1 MGKVKGS
8 VTVEA
13 AVIVPFLLFLC
24 VMSLH
29 LLFYYHDKQI
39 VAAAVHE
46 TVAYACGREG
56 MDEGELEAH
65 LKRRVKGKTML
76 LTKMETEVTFKG
88 TQVSVCCE
96 ANQSPWEL
104 KIESVTRKTAPE
116 VYIRS
121 VRKLKKLEER
131 MEEEP

>member
-8 VTVEA
+8 MTIEA
-13 AVIVPFLLFLC
+13 AVIVPMFLFLC
-24 VMSLH
+24 VISLH

-65 LKRRVKGKTML
+65 LKRRIKGKTML
-76 LTKMETEVTFKG
+76 LTKLETEVTFKG
-88 TQVSVCCE
+88 MQVSVRCE
-96 ANQSPWEL
+96 AKKSPWDL

-116 VYIRS
+116 AYIRS
-121 VRKLKKLEER
+121 VRKLKKLGER
-131 MEEEP
+131 MEEKP